1 MNASAFPRSIRA
13 RIDESTLD
21 RVPRMFSASIEDVI
35 AETLQNARRA
45 GATRVDIKVD
55 RPIPT
60 AEQSHRI
67 TICDD
72 GAGIADP
79 GVLLSY
85 GQNGWS
91 RDLVER
97 EDAAGM
103 GFLSLARIG
112 CTVASRPQS
121 LNGRAHD
128 GWRVQLETEH
138 FTGKAPA
145 AVSRCEEAPWPHG
158 TSIAFLIVTHVMD
171 IRNAIANAC
180 LYYPLPVTLSGL
192 PESPP
197 AGDPLPR
204 KRFLQDAIHEESWQG
219 IRIGVLTHGR
229 RPYRE
234 PTINFHGHTIE
245 TGLPQTSS
253 IDGPDWTV
261 RADIENCPELEL
273 VLPARKQIVAT
284 PFVPR
289 MEEACKHAIY
299 RAMAAHPDPRPNYG
313 TWAAARDAGIAIPPA
328 PPLLRPWRPANAD
341 WCSNREQP
349 AREPFS
355 ADPLIVD
362 FDETPPLAQA
372 FWRAAQRAG
381 IHDRLYC
388 RDTDLAGYGWYDAL
402 PRITAVDI
410 EIIAG
415 SLAWSLDDFPTDD
428 TGSGSRPDAITAHLD
443 LKHADGTRSALVID
457 ADLAFSGNEDCYVDE
472 IAPLV
477 TASSDL
483 KPHELAHLIH
493 EAYFCYSDDAE
504 SNSWETQREDFQLTA
519 NRIATGLLST
529 EDEATIDAIRH
540 EAVRH
545 LLWLAPHDR
554 SVTISIERS
563 TVRVSLADH
572 EPKEAA

>member
-21 RVPRMFSASIEDVI
+21 RVPRMFSASIEDII

-45 GATRVDIKVD
+45 GATRVDIKVE

-85 GQNGWS
+85 GQNGWT

-145 AVSRCEEAPWPHG
+145 AVSRCEQAPWPHG
-158 TSIAFLIVTHVMD
+158 TSITFLIVDHVMN

-180 LYYPLPVTLSGL
+180 RYYPLPVTLSGL
-192 PESPP
+192 PDSPP
-197 AGDPLPR
+197 PGEPLPR
-204 KRFLQDAIHEESWQG
+204 KDFLHDAIHQESWEG
-219 IRIGVLTHGR
+219 IRIGILTDSR
-229 RPYRE
+229 RPYHE
-234 PTINFHGHTIE
+234 PVINFHGHTIQ
-245 TGLPQTSS
+245 TGLPHETS
-253 IDGPDWTV
+253 IGGPDWSV
-261 RADIENCPELEL
+261 RIDIENCPELEL
-273 VLPARKQIVAT
+273 VLPARKELVAT

-289 MEEACKHAIY
+289 MEEACRHAIY
-299 RAMAAHPDPRPNYG
+299 RAMAAHPDPRPTYK
-313 TWAAARDAGIAIPPA
+313 TWAAARKAGIDIA
-328 PPLLRPWRPANAD
+328 PPPPQLHPWRPDVAD
-341 WCSNREQP
+341 QYGDAEHTSRG
-349 AREPFS
+349 
-355 ADPLIVD
+355 PLGAAPLLVSFD
-362 FDETPPLAQA
+362 DETPLAQA
-372 FWRAAQRAG
+372 FWQAACRAE
-381 IHDRLYC
+381 IEHRLFSPDSRLDGYDWYGAIP
-388 RDTDLAGYGWYDAL
+388 RLVSVDT
-402 PRITAVDI
+402 
-410 EIIAG
+410 EIIADG
-415 SLAWSLDDFPTDD
+415 QACSLDDYPNDEASATV
-428 TGSGSRPDAITAHLD
+428 RPDAITMQLTIEAP
-443 LKHADGTRSALVID
+443 DGARSFLVID
-457 ADLAFSGNEDCYVDE
+457 ADVAFPGDEDAYIE
-472 IAPLV
+472 ELWPLV
-477 TASSDL
+477 AASSDIQ
-483 KPHELAHLIH
+483 PSELAQLLCN
-493 EAYFCYSDDAE
+493 AFFCYSDDAE
-504 SNSWETQREDFQLTA
+504 ANSWDTQREDFELTA
-519 NRIATGLLST
+519 NRIATRLLCS

-540 EAVRH
+540 EASRH
-545 LLWLAPHDR
+545 LLWLAPHKR
-554 SVTISIERS
+554 TVTISIEGSR
-563 TVRVSLADH
+563 VRVSLADP